1 MKVTQNLEEVDRK
14 ILDIISHYGNLEFME
29 LWDEIGED
37 DTLKEHIMTEEE
49 ALRRFEFLEAQG
61 FVKSVT
67 DDEGITLWALKK

>member
-29 LWDEIGED
+29 LWYEIGED
-37 DTLKEHIMTEEE
+37 DTLKEQIMTQEE
-49 ALRRFEFLEAQG
+49 ALRRFELLEAQG

-67 DDEGITLWALKK
+67 DDEGMTRWALKK

>member
-1 MKVTQNLEEVDRK
+1 
-14 ILDIISHYGNLEFME
+14 
-29 LWDEIGED
+29 
-37 DTLKEHIMTEEE
+37 MTEEE